1 MEKFTPIAMKCNQ
14 EQFEAIK
21 PKLKGKDT
29 TIWSFS
35 RYPYLCNNFD
45 DKKMITN
52 ISKGNETFNNYKV
65 YETWNE
71 ETFLS
76 ACGIEVDTFTIT
88 KEQILQL
95 NSFNNYDLG
104 VALKEWFPSV
114 FETKLEVG
122 KWYKNTKHDYI
133 FCFNGIYDDFSQ
145 YGVNKLGVWS
155 VELSSHERHIA
166 FFTPA
171 TPEEVETALVN
182 EAKKRGFKEGVYY
195 CFGGKKIEAK
205 GEIRF
210 NHQGK
215 YNDLYFERSERFIF
229 KDGKW
234 AEILPQP
241 IKMTVAEV
249 EAKLGH
255 AVEIVK

>member
-1 MEKFTPIAMKCNQ
+1 MEKVEVSKEFILELHN
-14 EQFEAIK
+14 EI
-21 PKLKGKDT
+21 
-29 TIWSFS
+29 IW
-35 RYPYLCNNFD
+35 
-45 DKKMITN
+45 
-52 ISKGNETFNNYKV
+52 
-65 YETWNE
+65 
-71 ETFLS
+71 
-76 ACGIEVDTFTIT
+76 
-88 KEQILQL
+88 
-95 NSFNNYDLG
+95 
-104 VALKEWFPSV
+104 PSV
-114 FETKLEVG
+114 KAKIEKEFPQLFETKLGVG
-122 KWYKNTKHDYI
+122 KWYKNGDAGWEKSIACVFEVSKEDKDAFSGYG
-133 FCFNGIYDDFSQ
+133 FNGVGKWAEDFDFAWAS
-145 YGVNKLGVWS
+145 YNW
-155 VELSSHERHIA
+155 I
-166 FFTPA
+166 PA